1 MVSNI
6 WINRVMQDIHR
17 FMGVYS
23 SNELTP
29 PLSYPTYIIANFS
42 RSYEK
47 GTHFIAILFLKKDL
61 CIYFD
66 PLNLSFIPRDIQ
78 EYMHLNSRLVYQIN
92 YAIQNPLSSF
102 CGLFCIMAI
111 MLHVNNIPLIQGI
124 TSFHEDSEQND
135 NKCVRILEKLFK
147 LYYLEHMW

>member
-92 YAIQNPLSSF
+92 YTIQNPLSSF

-147 LYYLEHMW
+147 LYYLEQLW

>member
-47 GTHFIAILFLKKDL
+47 GTHFIAILLLKKDL

-66 PLNLSFIPRDIQ
+66 PLNLLFLPDAIFQYMRTHSKMIYRVNNKIPSD
-78 EYMHLNSRLVYQIN
+78 
-92 YAIQNPLSSF
+92 LSIF
-102 CGLFCIMAI
+102 CGFYCLIPIFLHMNNVPILKGLSFFSKNLIKNDEICII
-111 MLHVNNIPLIQGI
+111 LLKKLIQMY
-124 TSFHEDSEQND
+124 FD
-135 NKCVRILEKLFK
+135 
-147 LYYLEHMW
+147 